1 MRDLVPL
8 IVFSAVSSGS
18 PGPNNVLLWASG
30 IQFGFRPTLRHI
42 VGTSAGIGAMAIA
55 VAAGVG
61 AFIATVPEVQVALK
75 VGGSLYLLYLAYQ
88 IAASNAMRR
97 AEIARPLGF
106 AQAAVLQGANP
117 KAWIFVLAAVS
128 AFRPDDLHVALGSA
142 LVVATMMIVVVPTA
156 AAWAAGGT
164 VINRFVTSDRTHRL
178 LSIALAIILVASVA
192 YLWI

>member
-128 AFRPDDLHVALGSA
+128 AFRPDDLPVALGSA

-178 LSIALAIILVASVA
+178 LSITLAIILVASVA